1 MTHNDEEDRYR
12 NNTIVANYGRK
23 FSDKIKFE
31 SNLRVAETY
40 SQYDKEVDTS
50 TADHSEELDALQS
63 SANISLVYE
72 PNSQFTNKLTLS
84 NAYIER
90 IAAETP
96 SSGNTAQDNYF
107 GTRYGFMYSGNYNF
121 NLNSRVMS
129 FGENKLKLTEKEIN
143 SILYLFK
150 IEKEVKIQELQ
161 TEVWGYQS
169 QLETHTVETHIYR
182 LRKKNSKTFNDQDFI
197 ISKKNGYK
205 IKKEK

>member
-1 MTHNDEEDRYR
+1 MNNHNLVIYEFDELYKILVEIKKDINLSFEKATKQKLPDLNSKTNCLVFTKKEIPGL
-12 NNTIVANYGRK
+12 NNQIVFNDFPIPIFKLLEKINIEFIKKKFHEQSDITI
-23 FSDKIKFE
+23 
-31 SNLRVAETY
+31 
-40 SQYDKEVDTS
+40 
-50 TADHSEELDALQS
+50 
-63 SANISLVYE
+63 
-72 PNSQFTNKLTLS
+72 
-84 NAYIER
+84 
-90 IAAETP
+90 
-96 SSGNTAQDNYF
+96 
-107 GTRYGFMYSGNYNF
+107 GNYNF

-182 LRKKNSKTFNDQDFI
+182 LRKKIAKTFNDQDFI

-205 IKKEK
+205 IKKEKSIC

>member
-1 MTHNDEEDRYR
+1 M
-12 NNTIVANYGRK
+12 NNY
-23 FSDKIKFE
+23 
-31 SNLRVAETY
+31 NLVIYEF
-40 SQYDKEVDTS
+40 
-50 TADHSEELDALQS
+50 EELYKILVDIKKDINLSFEKANKQKLPDLNSNTNYLVFTKNEIPGLNNQIVFNDFPIPIFKLLEKINIEFIKKKFHEQS
-63 SANISLVYE
+63 DI
-72 PNSQFTNKLTLS
+72 T
-84 NAYIER
+84 I
-90 IAAETP
+90 
-96 SSGNTAQDNYF
+96 
-107 GTRYGFMYSGNYNF
+107 GNYNF

-182 LRKKNSKTFNDQDFI
+182 LRKKISKTFNDQDFI

>member
-1 MTHNDEEDRYR
+1 M
-12 NNTIVANYGRK
+12 NYHK
-23 FSDKIKFE
+23 LVIYEF
-31 SNLRVAETY
+31 
-40 SQYDKEVDTS
+40 
-50 TADHSEELDALQS
+50 EELYKILVEIEKDINFNFEFANKKQLPDLYSKSNCLIFTKKEIPEINNQVIFNNFPVSIFKLLEKINIEFIKKKFHEQS
-63 SANISLVYE
+63 DI
-72 PNSQFTNKLTLS
+72 T
-84 NAYIER
+84 I
-90 IAAETP
+90 
-96 SSGNTAQDNYF
+96 
-107 GTRYGFMYSGNYNF
+107 GNYNF

-182 LRKKNSKTFNDQDFI
+182 LRKKISKTFNDEDFI